1 MTPMALM
8 RIPYALLA
16 CCALAAA
23 ATAVR
28 AAEQIEIKNGDVALR
43 AMLYRPAGAGP
54 FPAVVAMHGCG
65 GLSDRSGP
73 ITPRF
78 NEWGE
83 RLLSNGFVV
92 LFPDSFGSRG
102 LGSQCTVKKRTIRVS
117 RERADDANAARRWLQ
132 SQPWVLPERVS
143 LIGWSNGAT
152 AALWTVRDRGS
163 KQPPGAEFR
172 SAVVLYPGCKELREA
187 AWSAR
192 VPTLLLLGGA
202 DDWTAAKP
210 CREMVD
216 GARGRSALATVV
228 TYPGA
233 YHDFDRA
240 NYPVRQRKG
249 LAFSADGSG
258 TAHLGT
264 NEAARADAIKRVPQW
279 LAR

>member
-1 MTPMALM
+1 MRFLMTL
-8 RIPYALLA
+8 IA
-16 CCALAAA
+16 CCAMAAA
-23 ATAVR
+23 ATASH
-28 AAEQIEIKNGDVALR
+28 AFEQVEIKDGDFTLR
-43 AMLYRPAGAGP
+43 AMLYRPAGPGP

-65 GLSDRSGP
+65 GLWARSGRMSA
-73 ITPRF
+73 RF

-83 RLLSNGFVV
+83 RLTGAGFAVV
-92 LFPDSFGSRG
+92 FPDSFGSRK
-102 LGSQCTVKKRTIRVS
+102 LASQCRNAQRTVRVS
-117 RERADDANAARRWLQ
+117 RERVEDANAARGWLQ

-143 LIGWSNGAT
+143 LLGWSNGAVAT
-152 AALWTVRDRGS
+152 LWTVRDRGA
-163 KQPPGAEFR
+163 KQPPNAEFH
-172 SAVVLYPGCKELREA
+172 SAVAMYPGCRTLQDA

-192 VPTLLLLGGA
+192 VPTLVLVGGA

-210 CREMVD
+210 CQEMVAD
-216 GARGRSALATVV
+216 AHGRSALATII